1 MYLNKTKFMFNKKK
15 LNKKKIKKGKK
26 PIFYLSMVLNQE

>member
-1 MYLNKTKFMFNKKK
+1 MYLNKTKFMFNKKIEQ
-15 LNKKKIKKGKK
+15 KKIKKGKK